1 MKINKGEDVDVIKAL
16 VISNGLEDPI
26 VLIDGFDLEI
36 RIITTDGKIIE
47 GLFSYVDEETI
58 EIVEYDELIS
68 IDRIEEIEVL
78 SGSWF

>member
-78 SGSWF
+78 SDSWF